1 MYTQKMKPANIGW
14 TLAWRKGHKK
24 MTTLSGGKRRVRRRV
39 RATRAIVGLNSEE
52 LKKRRTANYHTVSRQ
67 AAGKEIKDK
76 KKKTKMKKQ
85 FGMSKASRSAM
96 NRGSG
101 HAAR

>member
-24 MTTLSGGKRRVRRRV
+24 LTTLSGGRKRVRRRV

-52 LKKRRTANYHTVSRQ
+52 IKKRKTTNYHTVSRS
-67 AAGKEIKDK
+67 AAGKEIKGK
-76 KKKTKMKKQ
+76 KKKKMKKQ
-85 FGMSKASRSAM
+85 FGMSKGSRSAM
-96 NRGSG
+96 NKGSG